1 MARNAEIVENGKVNM
16 DLILRDQSECA
27 SVLSNDAAKHAI
39 TTTVA
44 SLQSDVTKAVIIGS
58 DLYGHQAS
66 YSVSGSSHGADVNV
80 TDVGALL
87 GADVNVTGS
96 RSTVCTAAGVNCIF
110 PFTYQGVTYDS
121 CGAYPG
127 KGGELSWCKTD
138 PAFSDGRSGPG
149 TGNNDTGTWSVCVS
163 CEAYG
168 DSGSCQDLMGASDT
182 AYYHCNDNRYVVD
195 GSYYCGSY
203 DDTDFTAADLCC
215 ACGGGSQAL
224 PALDKQMANANAN
237 AKGDPHLQNVL
248 GQRFDLMVPGVHTL
262 INIPRGAADGESMLR
277 ISADAQNMGA
287 HCGDLYFQAL
297 NVTGQWLEA
306 SGLGALHFRAA
317 DAQRTGKAQW
327 MTLGKADI
335 KVVHGITTAGVT
347 YLNILLRNLKKSG
360 LTIGGL
366 LGEDSHELEATP
378 TPGCESILS
387 LLAVNTE
394 HYMDALEPDS
404 WLSSAE

>member
-1 MARNAEIVENGKVNM
+1 M
-16 DLILRDQSECA
+16 
-27 SVLSNDAAKHAI
+27 
-39 TTTVA
+39 
-44 SLQSDVTKAVIIGS
+44 
-58 DLYGHQAS
+58 
-66 YSVSGSSHGADVNV
+66 
-80 TDVGALL
+80 VGA
-87 GADVNVTGS
+87 
-96 RSTVCTAAGVNCIF
+96 
-110 PFTYQGVTYDS
+110 
-121 CGAYPG
+121 
-127 KGGELSWCKTD
+127 TD
-138 PAFSDGRSGPG
+138 K
-149 TGNNDTGTWSVCVS
+149 
-163 CEAYG
+163 
-168 DSGSCQDLMGASDT
+168 L
-182 AYYHCNDNRYVVD
+182 YYHCNDNQYVVRS
-195 GSYYCGSY
+195 SYYCGSY
-203 DDTDFTAADLCC
+203 DDADFTASDLCC

-262 INIPRGAADGESMLR
+262 INIPRGAADWESMLR
-277 ISADAQNMGA
+277 ISADAQDMGA

-317 DAQRTGKAQW
+317 DAQRTGEAQW

-360 LTIGGL
+360 LAIGGL

-378 TPGCESILS
+378 TPGCKSILS
-387 LLAVNTE
+387 LLGRTTVVTDAVNTE